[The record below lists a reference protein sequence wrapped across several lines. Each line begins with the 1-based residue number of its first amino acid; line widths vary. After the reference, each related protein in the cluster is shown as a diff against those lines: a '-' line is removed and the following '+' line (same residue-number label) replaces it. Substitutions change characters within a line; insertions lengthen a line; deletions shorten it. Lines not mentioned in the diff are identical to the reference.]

1 MINTIGLFITPH
13 SQWQRIAENNNRS
26 IVGPLAY
33 ICVMAW
39 IPAVAWFYGTTVVG
53 WQVGDGETI
62 RFSKS
67 SATAL
72 ISLFYFAMVACV
84 SGIGYII
91 ARMAETYGSHST
103 LAKGFSVAGLSATP
117 LFLAGAVGFIPIFS
131 LDVVVCIAAIAYS
144 MYLFCDGIPTVMNT
158 PEDRVFLYASAALTA
173 VLVVTVVLLVTT
185 VILWDM
191 GLSPEFID

>member
-1 MINTIGLFITPH
+1 MINTVGLFLAPQ
-13 SQWQRIAENNNRS
+13 SQWHKLAEKKQHSVIAS
-26 IVGPLAY
+26 LAY
-33 ICVMAW
+33 ICIFAW

-53 WQVGDGETI
+53 WEVGDGETI
-62 RFSKS
+62 RLSKS
-67 SATAL
+67 SATAM
-72 ISLFYFAMVACV
+72 ITLFYFAMVACV

-91 ARMAETYGSHST
+91 ARMAKTYGSHST
-103 LAKGFSVAGLSATP
+103 LAKGFMVAGVSATP

-131 LDVVVCIAAIAYS
+131 LAVVVCLAAIAYA
-144 MYLFCDGIPTVMNT
+144 MYLFCTGIPIVMNT
-158 PEDRVFLYASAALTA
+158 PEERVFLYASAALTA

>member
-1 MINTIGLFITPH
+1 MINTIGLFIAPQ
-13 SQWQRIAENNNRS
+13 SQWHKVAENSNPS
-26 IVGPLAY
+26 IVAPLAY
-33 ICVMAW
+33 IFMLAW
-39 IPAVAWFYGTTVVG
+39 IPAVAWYYGTTIVG
-53 WQVGDGETI
+53 WQVGDGETV
-62 RFSKS
+62 RLSKS
-67 SATAL
+67 SASVM

-103 LAKGFSVAGLSATP
+103 LAKGFTVAGLSATP
-117 LFLAGAVGFIPIFS
+117 LFLGGLMGFMPIFS
-131 LDVVVCIAAIAYS
+131 VAIIVLIAAVSYA
-144 MYLFCDGIPTVMNT
+144 MYLFCTGIPIVMDT